1 MSVHL
6 PTLCVLAQ
14 PAGLRRGEFH
24 RCFRGLVWSVGFR
37 SGDRIWP
44 NPACQEGQHLP
55 CTRDIAPKSRTLF
68 RLFRSKHC
76 DPAGK
81 WDDRRQA
88 HRPLNN
94 SNGYPQNPVPKSTAS
109 SGHIQALYYASLRLP
124 RRGQPA
130 QGPGGMQHLTGFL
143 TLFVASLK
151 GVEGFFWVA
160 VQSKGGQQLHT
171 SARPLYLYHIY
182 IFICIYIYTYIYIHT
197 YTYIYIYIYIYIYHV
212 LAPSPVLQWERLSS
226 SELTLSHQ
234 PLPLFCCIYGSTGT
248 NESNKPAFA

>member
-55 CTRDIAPKSRTLF
+55 CTRDIAPISRTLF

-81 WDDRRQA
+81 GDDRRQA

-94 SNGYPQNPVPKSTAS
+94 SNGYPQNPVPNKHSIFRPYS
-109 SGHIQALYYASLRLP
+109 SPILRILEATKTWAAGSGSWRHAAFDMVSDP
-124 RRGQPA
+124 FCGIFN
-130 QGPGGMQHLTGFL
+130 GP
-143 TLFVASLK
+143 
-151 GVEGFFWVA
+151 
-160 VQSKGGQQLHT
+160 
-171 SARPLYLYHIY
+171 
-182 IFICIYIYTYIYIHT
+182 
-197 YTYIYIYIYIYIYHV
+197 
-212 LAPSPVLQWERLSS
+212 
-226 SELTLSHQ
+226 
-234 PLPLFCCIYGSTGT
+234 
-248 NESNKPAFA
+248 